1 MCRKLGEIRN
11 REIERERNEG
21 GIGRNREIIR
31 DRSKDRERKIRI
43 LNGFF
48 LCIVLIIESFFN

>member
-11 REIERERNEG
+11 KEIERERNEG

-43 LNGFF
+43 LNVVF
-48 LCIVLIIESFFN
+48 LCIVLFIESSFN